1 MDQILECKKPVILV
15 NMTGSA
21 MNLSVAE
28 EKQQQLFRHGIQVPE
43 VEKLFPMLF
52 WREITFWKT
61 ACNIL

>member
-28 EKQQQLFRHGIQVPE
+28 EKAAAIIQAWYPGARGGKAVSD
-43 VEKLFPMLF
+43 V
-52 WREITFWKT
+52 
-61 ACNIL
+61 ILERNHLLENCL